1 MCLYP
6 KLMINKKYLSNK
18 KNGGNPPV
26 LLNNK
31 VKYVPVSCGECIE
44 CRKKKSRDWSL
55 RMQEEIK
62 MDLRGFFVTLTFD
75 NEHLEKYRD
84 AVIEAAEGEYI
95 IDDNMTAT
103 IAVRRFLERWR
114 KKYKKSVKHWL
125 VTELGHNGT
134 ERIHLH
140 GIIWTDFKYDIEKI
154 WQNGWVYL
162 GDYVNEKT
170 INYIVKYITKI
181 DNDHEDFT
189 PKVLCSKGIGSS
201 YIDSYDGKLNKYK
214 ESETKENYT
223 FKNGVKVSLPV
234 YYRNK
239 IYTDDQKEELW
250 IKKIDKH
257 ERWVL
262 GTKVDV
268 STSSGIDKFN
278 NLVKQARV
286 TNKKMGYGEP
296 VDKAEKIYQS
306 RMREI
311 NRNSKNFKD

>member
-1 MCLYP
+1 M
-6 KLMINKKYLSNK
+6 
-18 KNGGNPPV
+18 
-26 LLNNK
+26 
-31 VKYVPVSCGECIE
+31 
-44 CRKKKSRDWSL
+44 
-55 RMQEEIK
+55 
-62 MDLRGFFVTLTFD
+62 
-75 NEHLEKYRD
+75 
-84 AVIEAAEGEYI
+84 
-95 IDDNMTAT
+95 
-103 IAVRRFLERWR
+103 
-114 KKYKKSVKHWL
+114 
-125 VTELGHNGT
+125 
-134 ERIHLH
+134 
-140 GIIWTDFKYDIEKI
+140 
-154 WQNGWVYL
+154 
-162 GDYVNEKT
+162 
-170 INYIVKYITKI
+170 
-181 DNDHEDFT
+181 
-189 PKVLCSKGIGSS
+189 LCSKGIGSS